1 MKRLVCM
8 VVMFGPVALMG
19 QKKEDIL
26 AIQRDVAILQDQ
38 VKQLQ
43 KSQDERMAALQSMM
57 QQTVDASNRVA
68 TGLTAMQRDV
78 DQKLNDQQTKLVAPV
93 ATVGTKVDQ
102 MADDFRSVA
111 TNVAELVRRMSA
123 LDAKLSDISNAIRTL
138 SAPPSA
144 PAPQSSVGPNGQIT
158 TQVPGGGGASAE
170 TSYNNAYRDYS
181 SGKNEL
187 ALQEFAE
194 YVKNFPETA
203 DAPNAQFYI
212 GYIYFNGGANFAD
225 AAKAFD
231 DVVMRW
237 PENPKSGDAM
247 YYKAVS
253 LQKDGQRTAA
263 VKGYKDFIAKYPH
276 HDKVDQ
282 AHKNLRTLGMDSP
295 SASKRRN

>member
-8 VVMFGPVALMG
+8 IVMFGPVALMG

-26 AIQRDVAILQDQ
+26 AIQRDVANLQDQ

-68 TGLTAMQRDV
+68 SGLTAMQRDV

-144 PAPQSSVGPNGQIT
+144 PRRMAVRGRAERSDHHAGAWRRWGFRRDQLQQCVSRLFLREERA
-158 TQVPGGGGASAE
+158 GASGIRRVREEFPGNRRRAQRAVLHRLHLFQRRRQFSP
-170 TSYNNAYRDYS
+170 TRPRRLRRCGDA
-181 SGKNEL
+181 L
-187 ALQEFAE
+187 A
-194 YVKNFPETA
+194 
-203 DAPNAQFYI
+203 
-212 GYIYFNGGANFAD
+212 G
-225 AAKAFD
+225 
-231 DVVMRW
+231 
-237 PENPKSGDAM
+237 KSGNRPTPCTI
-247 YYKAVS
+247 KPFRFRKTGS
-253 LQKDGQRTAA
+253 E
-263 VKGYKDFIAKYPH
+263 P
-276 HDKVDQ
+276 
-282 AHKNLRTLGMDSP
+282 
-295 SASKRRN
+295 RR